1 MGLQRKFEHLKKKS
15 LSHEI
20 VVEPVSATVDVDV
33 AKPLVFLPLVVVVVI
48 VVDDDVP
55 WEGIIPAKVKLLIF
69 TF

>member
-1 MGLQRKFEHLKKKS
+1 
-15 LSHEI
+15 

-55 WEGIIPAKVKLLIF
+55 WEGIIPPKVKLLIF

>member
-55 WEGIIPAKVKLLIF
+55 WEGIIPPKVKLLIF